1 MSTILNEKSLEDLI
15 TNYLT
20 KHQGYDLDLSDD
32 YDKTY
37 GMVLSRLETFLRA
50 TQPELIASSRVF
62 ETVANRRKFFE
73 RLRDVI
79 W

>member
-1 MSTILNEKSLEDLI
+1 MPTILNEKSLEDLI

-50 TQPELIASSRVF
+50 T
-62 ETVANRRKFFE
+62 
-73 RLRDVI
+73 
-79 W
+79 